1 MDKDKVLY
9 CPDCLSLSIVGIEGT
24 DICYCKRCGC
34 TNIQEIEFDKWDR
47 LYQKKYGKKYVITK
61 KRYFT

>member
-1 MDKDKVLY
+1 MDEDKVLY
-9 CPDCLSLSIVGIEGT
+9 CPDCLSLSIIGIEGT

-47 LYQKKYGKKYVITK
+47 LYQKKYGRKYVITK

>member
-1 MDKDKVLY
+1 MDEDKVLY
-9 CPDCLSLSIVGIEGT
+9 CPDCLSLSIIGIEGT

>member
-1 MDKDKVLY
+1 MDEDKVLY

>member
-1 MDKDKVLY
+1 MDEDKVLY

-47 LYQKKYGKKYVITK
+47 LYQKKYGRKYVITK